1 MKKYIL
7 LVIGLVLIIGGLST
21 REWLIREEISI
32 RKTNLK
38 EQASLS
44 IQNAQ
49 SHDRVRYFS
58 TSAVVYERYLEP
70 IIQEANRLLW
80 PTSRADLLADW
91 KREIHFYLD
100 DLSNTRLSALSS
112 ESEKE
117 IQRLHQEV
125 KPSVKRLY
133 DILKASENSPS
144 LSCAQTVRSEMQ
156 SISEAGQKR
165 DQEMLTAMKIEGLNQ
180 LKHLD
185 KAVKGMTNAQLGNF
199 LKSGRFIREIEA
211 PVLDFALQIKQEE
224 LRKAAWEEFERKV
237 LSALS
242 KKGASIADVKDR
254 SLRAKKE
261 IAKLMESMTEAKNLE
276 SELPTSEQA
285 ESNIPA
291 PLPLVEE
298 PSQLIDPT
306 NPGASTENDGPAN

>member
-1 MKKYIL
+1 
-7 LVIGLVLIIGGLST
+7 
-21 REWLIREEISI
+21 
-32 RKTNLK
+32 
-38 EQASLS
+38 
-44 IQNAQ
+44 
-49 SHDRVRYFS
+49 
-58 TSAVVYERYLEP
+58 
-70 IIQEANRLLW
+70 
-80 PTSRADLLADW
+80 
-91 KREIHFYLD
+91 
-100 DLSNTRLSALSS
+100 
-112 ESEKE
+112 
-117 IQRLHQEV
+117 
-125 KPSVKRLY
+125 
-133 DILKASENSPS
+133 
-144 LSCAQTVRSEMQ
+144 MQ